1 MNKKKSFSPPVI
13 GGSSLL
19 VIFSVLC
26 LTVFALL
33 SLSTVLADQRLEDA
47 SVKAVAAYYE
57 ADCAAEEIFA
67 SQTKDELHAKI
78 ECVKQCIEQD
88 HSISDIDKDFYKKC
102 FDLFKRRFET
112 ERGW

>member
-1 MNKKKSFSPPVI
+1 MDI
-13 GGSSLL
+13 YQA
-19 VIFSVLC
+19 LC
-26 LTVFALL
+26 MIQSA
-33 SLSTVLADQRLEDA
+33 
-47 SVKAVAAYYE
+47 KI
-57 ADCAAEEIFA
+57 AAEEIFA

-102 FDLFKRRFET
+102 FDLFKRHFET